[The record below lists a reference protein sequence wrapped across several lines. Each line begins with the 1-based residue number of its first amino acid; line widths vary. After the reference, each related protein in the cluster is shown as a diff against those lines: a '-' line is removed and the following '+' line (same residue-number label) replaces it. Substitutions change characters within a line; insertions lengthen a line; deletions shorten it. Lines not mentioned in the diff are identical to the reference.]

1 MENQLPKRIYDA
13 AVAVIGSVM
22 IDPSVSG
29 DVFAALR
36 PSDFLAPTYRTIF
49 EAEQQLFLAG
59 KPVDPVAVSAL
70 IGEEY
75 RPVIMDIMDLT
86 PTAANCMEYV
96 RLLKQETRL
105 HRLRLLGDKLSGAAT
120 LDEAASV
127 LEQAGQLAAS
137 STA

>member
-1 MENQLPKRIYDA
+1 
-13 AVAVIGSVM
+13 
-22 IDPSVSG
+22 
-29 DVFAALR
+29 
-36 PSDFLAPTYRTIF
+36 
-49 EAEQQLFLAG
+49 
-59 KPVDPVAVSAL
+59 
-70 IGEEY
+70 
-75 RPVIMDIMDLT
+75 MDIMDLT

-137 STA
+137 STGMTALSLQDGFARFCERQNQKTEYIHSGFRALTGWSTPN